1 MKKHALTLGVLAIV
15 ATTPAH
21 AIYNLYKNDGLSFD
35 MSGEVNF
42 YAQKQ
47 KVTEQG
53 QSVVLSHVYNEL
65 DDERLRLHTAQGS
78 SWIDFRATQDL
89 KNGYRATGT
98 LGLGYAQGG
107 GNAFLNNAN
116 LSIDKLNM
124 GAITF
129 GRQYL
134 HTGYVARTGTFTPL
148 DVFGEQAIRLDYYGT
163 ENLHASAYYL
173 FPSSTDVRR
182 PSNSTKTEGFGASL
196 SYLAPFS
203 NGHSLRL
210 ATGYSNNK
218 ANPRDAGTN
227 NRTAS
232 EVEGYLSS
240 AEYRYGKFLLAAD
253 YGQSKSTLKGNL
265 IVNSKSDYKGVK
277 VGYEI
282 TPKFN
287 LMAGYGV
294 KDTKATRPAG
304 VNQMA
309 VEREISSGIRGGLGD
324 IAVSLQTSLLYDK
337 LSQKTTY
344 VRGDYYLRDNVRLY
358 GLVEDNKLNGQV
370 GGQDYAKLE
379 NTAYRLGVSLTF

>member
-1 MKKHALTLGVLAIV
+1 MKKHTLTLGILAII

-47 KVTEQG
+47 KVAEQG
-53 QSVVLSHVYNEL
+53 QTQALSHIYNEL
-65 DDERLRLHTAQGS
+65 DDQRLRLHTAQGS
-78 SWIDFRATQDL
+78 SWVDFRATQDL

-107 GNAFLNNAN
+107 GSAFLNNAN
-116 LSIDKLNM
+116 LSIDKLNV

-148 DVFGEQAIRLDYYGT
+148 DVFGEQAIRLDYYGIDS
-163 ENLHASAYYL
+163 LHASAYYL
-173 FPSSTDVRR
+173 FPSSTDVRS
-182 PSNSTKTEGFGASL
+182 PSNSTKTEGFGASV

-203 NGHSLRL
+203 DTHSLRL

-218 ANPRDAGTN
+218 ANPRTSGRN
-227 NRTAS
+227 SVPS
-232 EVEGYLSS
+232 ESEGYLSS
-240 AEYRYGKFLLAAD
+240 AEYRYSKLLLAAD
-253 YGQSKSTLKGNL
+253 YGQSKATLGGNL
-265 IVNSKSDYKGVK
+265 IVDSKSDYKGIK
-277 VGYEI
+277 VGYEV

-309 VEREISSGIRGGLGD
+309 VESAILSGINGSFGS
-324 IAVSLQTSLLYDK
+324 IETSLKTSLLYDK
-337 LSQKTTY
+337 LTQKTTY

-358 GLVEDNKLNGQV
+358 GLVEDKKLNGQV